1 MWLRIE
7 GAPTR
12 IYFAD
17 PDDLPSLDTAIA
29 RHSTLASIGDIREDT
44 EGETSNVSVTITKAS
59 IAHFDDPPLGA
70 IARIQSADGDEFVGA
85 VKTISV
91 NTDGVTTLSL
101 EQ

>member
-17 PDDLPSLDTAIA
+17 PSDLSLLDAGIA

-44 EGETSNVSVTITKAS
+44 EGEASNVSVTIAKAS
-59 IAHFDDPPLGA
+59 LAHFDDPPLGA
-70 IARIQSADGDEFVGA
+70 IAKIQSVDGDEFVGA
-85 VKTISV
+85 VKTLSV

>member
-12 IYFAD
+12 IYFDD

-29 RHSTLASIGDIREDT
+29 RHSTLASVGDIREDT
-44 EGETSNVSVTITKAS
+44 EGETSNVSVTIAKAS
-59 IAHFDDPPLGA
+59 LSHFDDPPLGA
-70 IARIQSADGDEFVGA
+70 VARLQSAEGDEFVGTVKA
-85 VKTISV
+85 VSV
-91 NTDGVTTLSL
+91 TTAGVTLSL